1 MDRLELATEWATAL
15 TEMVDADHPLPARE
29 LDELIASVV
38 ADPSRAARAGARLVE
53 AGYREADC
61 LRVSTSVLAAG
72 LLRLT
77 TVDETAAAIAAL
89 ATGFAEA
96 LATRPSDAL
105 VVADFERDL
114 RASEARFR
122 ELFTTSALGMVISDL
137 DGGSVRANE
146 ALETMLGHREGT
158 LLVSSVD
165 ELFHPQEREYL
176 RERYDELA
184 AGLCDQLHERTQFVR
199 ADGETTWVRIGVS
212 LLRDRDDLPAHH
224 VTMVEDI
231 SDLYLL
237 ENRLS
242 YQGTHDPLTGLPNRQ
257 AFLSRLEEA
266 LGAGAD
272 VSVFHLGL
280 DDFAVVNDGISREAG
295 DHLLRAVAQRLRE
308 VVGDH
313 PGVIARLTGDE
324 FGIML
329 VHGPG
334 GLDVGSIAAEINEV
348 LAEATYVDGEGVAA
362 SATIAVMSLPS
373 PTSDPG
379 ELLRA
384 TDIARR
390 RLRLQ
395 GRRQWCT
402 VDPEQNLR
410 YREHYRLAAG
420 IPGAWENGEL
430 DLDRWPLVTLADRTR
445 ISTQALLRWEH
456 PRFGTLGCDRLEQ
469 VLRDTGLGVPLGH
482 WALRHAAQ
490 HAAADDSALYLEL
503 TPEQAA
509 DPDLVMVVR
518 RVLAETGLE
527 ADRLE
532 LGMPVQSLCS
542 PDMPAEENLTVL
554 VDIGVRSVLTGFG
567 RSRGDLACLEDLPIQ
582 TVRMSE
588 HVVRRLAKPDPAAL
602 FTRATLG
609 LVPMVREVGIS
620 VLVTGLTDPAQA
632 TWWADAGADLAS
644 GPLFG

>member
-1 MDRLELATEWATAL
+1 MDRLELATEWAAAL
-15 TEMVDADHPLPARE
+15 TTVVSAGRAMPARE
-29 LDELIASVV
+29 LDELIAGVV
-38 ADPSRAARAGARLVE
+38 ADPARAGEVGAALVA
-53 AGYREADC
+53 AGYRDPRSLE
-61 LRVSTSVLAAG
+61 VSVSALASG

-77 TVDETAAAIAAL
+77 TVDATATALAAL
-89 ATGFAEA
+89 ASGFAEA
-96 LATRPSDAL
+96 VAARPSDAL
-105 VVADFERDL
+105 VLADFERDL
-114 RASEARFR
+114 RASEGRFR

-137 DGGSVRANE
+137 DGGSVRAND
-146 ALETMLGHREGT
+146 ALAQMLGHRPGALEPD
-158 LLVSSVD
+158 SVD
-165 ELFHPQEREYL
+165 ELFHPQDREHL
-176 RERYDELA
+176 RELYDELA
-184 AGLCDQLHERTQFVR
+184 AGVCDSLHERTRFVR
-199 ADGETTWVRIGVS
+199 ADGEPTWVRIGVS

-242 YQGTHDPLTGLPNRQ
+242 YQGTHDPLTGLPNRH
-257 AFLSRLEEA
+257 AFLGRLEEA
-266 LGAGAD
+266 LSAGAD

-280 DDFAVVNDGISREAG
+280 DDFAVINDGISRDAG
-295 DHLLRAVAQRLRE
+295 DHLLREVATRLRA
-308 VVGDH
+308 VVGEH
-313 PGVIARLTGDE
+313 PGVVARLTGDE

-334 GLDVGSIAAEINEV
+334 DLDVGTFAAEINEV

-373 PTSDPG
+373 PTSDPD

-390 RLRLQ
+390 RLKLH
-395 GRRQWCT
+395 GRRQWCM

-430 DLDRWPLVTLADRTR
+430 DLDLWPLVSLADRAP

-456 PRFGTLGCDRLEQ
+456 PKFGTLGSDRLEQ
-469 VLRDTGLGVPLGH
+469 ILRDTGLGVPLGH
-482 WALRHAAQ
+482 WVLHHAAQ
-490 HAAADDSALYLEL
+490 VASAACSALYLEL

-532 LGMPVQSLCS
+532 LGMPVQSLCA
-542 PDMPAEENLTVL
+542 PDMPAEENLNVL

-588 HVVRRLAKPDPAAL
+588 HVVRRLTKPDPTAL
-602 FTRATLG
+602 FTRATLE
-609 LVPMVREVGIS
+609 LIPMVREVGIS

-632 TWWADAGADLAS
+632 QWWTQAGADLAS
-644 GPLFG
+644 GPLFA

>member
-1 MDRLELATEWATAL
+1 MDRLELATEWAAAL
-15 TEMVDADHPLPARE
+15 TTVVSAGRAMPARE
-29 LDELIASVV
+29 LEDMIATVV
-38 ADPSRAARAGARLVE
+38 ADPARAAQVGAALVA
-53 AGYREADC
+53 AGYRDPRSLE
-61 LRVSTSVLAAG
+61 VSVSALASG

-77 TVDETAAAIAAL
+77 TVDATAVALAAL
-89 ATGFAEA
+89 ASGFAEA
-96 LATRPSDAL
+96 VASRPPDAL
-105 VVADFERDL
+105 VLADFERDL
-114 RASEARFR
+114 RASEGRFR

-146 ALETMLGHREGT
+146 ALAEMLGHRPGT
-158 LLVSSVD
+158 LEPGSID

-184 AGLCDQLHERTQFVR
+184 AGVCDSLHERTQFVR

-257 AFLSRLEEA
+257 AFLGRLEEA
-266 LGAGAD
+266 LSAGAD

-280 DDFAVVNDGISREAG
+280 DDFAVINDGISRDAG
-295 DHLLRAVAQRLRE
+295 DHLLREVAKRLRE
-308 VVGDH
+308 VVGEH
-313 PGVIARLTGDE
+313 PGVVARLTGDE
-324 FGIML
+324 FAIML

-334 GLDVGSIAAEINEV
+334 DLDVGTFAAEINEV

-373 PTSDPG
+373 PTSDPD

-390 RLRLQ
+390 RLKLH
-395 GRRQWCT
+395 GRRQWCM

-430 DLDRWPLVTLADRTR
+430 DLDLWPLVSLADHTR
-445 ISTQALLRWEH
+445 IATQALLRWEH
-456 PRFGTLGCDRLEQ
+456 PKFGTLGSERLEQ
-469 VLRDTGLGVPLGH
+469 ILRDTGLGVPLGH
-482 WALRHAAQ
+482 WVLHHAAQ
-490 HAAADDSALYLEL
+490 VAAGACSALYLEL

-542 PDMPAEENLTVL
+542 PDMPAEENLNVL

-588 HVVRRLAKPDPAAL
+588 HVVRRLAKPDPHAL

-609 LVPMVREVGIS
+609 LIPMVREVGIS
-620 VLVTGLTDPAQA
+620 VLVTGLTETAQA
-632 TWWADAGADLAS
+632 QWWAQAGADLAS
-644 GPLFG
+644 GPLFA